1 MEYSQKEVLSK
12 VLFSL
17 KQQGKQSI
25 AELVFSTRLPYG
37 VIQEAIRVLE
47 DRGLIRVERLRSNP
61 ASDEETGLPDSLEL
75 IELNE

>member
-1 MEYSQKEVLSK
+1 MEYSQKEVLSR

-17 KQQGKQSI
+17 KRQGKQSI

-37 VIQEAIRVLE
+37 VIQEAVKVLE
-47 DRGLIRVERLRSNP
+47 ERGVIKVEKIRANP
-61 ASDEETGLPDSLEL
+61 RSDEKADWADVLEL

>member
-1 MEYSQKEVLSK
+1 MEYSRKEVLNR
-12 VLFSL
+12 VVTSL

-37 VIQEAIRVLE
+37 VIQEAIIALKE
-47 DRGLIRVERLRSNP
+47 RGIIKIERIMTNPDQNVEIELVE
-61 ASDEETGLPDSLEL
+61 AMDL

>member
-1 MEYSQKEVLSK
+1 MEYSRKEVLTK

-37 VIQEAIRVLE
+37 VIQEAIKTLE
-47 DRGLIRVERLRSNP
+47 EKGLVRVEKMRANP
-61 ASDEETGLPDSLEL
+61 HLEEEPVDSLDI

>member
-1 MEYSQKEVLSK
+1 MEYSRKEVLSR

-37 VIQEAIRVLE
+37 IIQEAVRVLE
-47 DRGLIRVERLRSNP
+47 ERGIVKIERVRANP
-61 ASDEETGLPDSLEL
+61 TSDEDRDFAETLEL